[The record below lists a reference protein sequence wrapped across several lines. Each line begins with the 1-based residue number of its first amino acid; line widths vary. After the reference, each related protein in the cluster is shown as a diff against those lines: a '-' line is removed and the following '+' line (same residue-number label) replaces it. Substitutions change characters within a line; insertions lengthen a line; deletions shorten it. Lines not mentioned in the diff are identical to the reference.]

1 MVSILADPSLDL
13 GGLDLLFFFL
23 KHNLN
28 LIFKP
33 ALAMEESGLHSWL
46 FRVFCSEFPAN
57 LAFDCGAGSAF
68 TEKENKQNQNN
79 LREN

>member
-33 ALAMEESGLHSWL
+33 AWRSQACTAGSFVS
-46 FRVFCSEFPAN
+46 FVRSFQAN

-68 TEKENKQNQNN
+68 TEKENQQNQT
-79 LREN
+79 